1 LVFKTYI
8 QNQVM
13 LIPPSLDE
21 FIAPNHPARS
31 LNTIIDRLDLDP
43 LLNQYE
49 GGGASSYHPR
59 MLLKVLVYGGDNRKI
74 MCKY

>member
-13 LIPPSLDE
+13 LIPPSLYE
-21 FIAPNHPARS
+21 FTVHNHPARS